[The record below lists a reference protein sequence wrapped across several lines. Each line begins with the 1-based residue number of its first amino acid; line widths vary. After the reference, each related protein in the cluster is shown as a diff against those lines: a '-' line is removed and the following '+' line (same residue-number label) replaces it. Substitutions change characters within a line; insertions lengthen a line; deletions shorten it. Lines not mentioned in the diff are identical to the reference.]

1 MNLIEQH
8 KSEIEQLC
16 NNYNVEKMYVFG
28 SILNQNFTKDS
39 DVDLVVKF
47 KSFDLSLY
55 FENYFKLKEKLELIL
70 KRKVDLIE
78 EQTLKNPFLIQSINK
93 SKKMIYG

>member
-28 SILNQNFTKDS
+28 SILNQNFTKES

-47 KSFDLSLY
+47 KSFDLSFY

>member
-16 NNYNVEKMYVFG
+16 SNYNVEKMYVFG
-28 SILNQNFTKDS
+28 SILNQNFTKES

-47 KSFDLSLY
+47 KSFDLSFY
-55 FENYFKLKEKLELIL
+55 FENYFKLKEKLEIIL